1 MKKKVILIS
10 IMVLFMAILTQKS
23 YAAIEIKP
31 SATASASGV
40 FTNSSVS
47 NSYLLCQKMTEKGES
62 LYGSTV
68 VPHLSTNK
76 DWGAVSYLANS
87 IYGTNS
93 EGKNTGVKL
102 ENINGVAYYSTTKNV
117 TGVMNWGANCYNGNL
132 YTQTAS
138 LMKKYKDNVPNY
150 ENGKAT
156 STARDNVIELEKAAL
171 NSSRFV
177 EVIPTDGSNFT
188 TTKTAGMA
196 LAETKGYPWGQWPY
210 AGTDENYPIA
220 IRQGLFGFDVGGGS
234 YGGNTASGAGSGYA
248 TFRPVIWNK

>member
-117 TGVMNWGANCYNGNL
+117 TGVMNWGANCYNTNL

-138 LMKKYKDNVPNY
+138 LMKQYKDEVK
-150 ENGKAT
+150 NGTSA
-156 STARDNVIELEKAAL
+156 STARNNVTELEKAAL
-171 NSSRFV
+171 TDSRFV
-177 EVIPTDGSNFT
+177 EVINTGSLT
-188 TTKTAGMA
+188 TTSTTGMA
-196 LAETKGYPWGQWPY
+196 LAETSGYSWGNWH
-210 AGTDENYPIA
+210 GIGSSSDYPMF
-220 IRQGLFGFDVGGGS
+220 IRQGLFVFVVGVGNSGGG
-234 YGGNTASGAGSGYA
+234 TTSGAGSGYA

>member
-138 LMKKYKDNVPNY
+138 LMKKYKDEVK
-150 ENGKAT
+150 NGTSA
-156 STARDNVIELEKAAL
+156 STARNNVTELEKAAL
-171 NSSRFV
+171 TDSRFV
-177 EVIPTDGSNFT
+177 EVINTGSLT
-188 TTKTAGMA
+188 TTSTTGMA
-196 LAETKGYPWGQWPY
+196 LAETSGYSW
-210 AGTDENYPIA
+210 ENWHGIGSSSDYPMF
-220 IRQGLFGFDVGGGS
+220 IRQGLIGFNVGAYYFNFAS
-234 YGGNTASGAGSGYA
+234 SGAGSGYA

>member
-68 VPHLSTNK
+68 VPHLSPNK

-138 LMKKYKDNVPNY
+138 LMKKYKDEVK
-150 ENGKAT
+150 NGTSA
-156 STARDNVIELEKAAL
+156 STARNNVTELEKAAL
-171 NSSRFV
+171 TDSRFV
-177 EVIPTDGSNFT
+177 EVINTGSLT
-188 TTKTAGMA
+188 TTSTTGMA
-196 LAETKGYPWGQWPY
+196 LAETSGYSW
-210 AGTDENYPIA
+210 ENWHGIGSSSDYPMF
-220 IRQGLFGFDVGGGS
+220 IRQGLFGFLVGDFGNGS
-234 YGGNTASGAGSGYA
+234 NSTTSGAGSGYA